1 MANNKYEFTGETM
14 RFRGHTLHRI
24 RAKVDFGIVKA
35 GDLGGWVEDEYNL
48 NVVGD
53 AWVHGDAM
61 VFGHAIVYGNA
72 KVYGDAKVY
81 GNARV
86 YGDATVFEKA
96 KVYGDA
102 NVYGNVSVYGDARVY
117 GNAIVCGNASVH
129 QGAWIY
135 GYARVYGNVDVYNR
149 ARVSGKARVSGEAII
164 CNNAVVRNSTDY
176 IVFKNCWSSMRW
188 FTYTRS
194 NRKWKVGCF
203 LGTGDELIKK
213 AYADSTKSGK
223 CYEAIVKTVE
233 AIETAMQKKKE

>member
-1 MANNKYEFTGETM
+1 MKNDKYEFTGETK

-35 GDLGGWVEDEYNL
+35 GDLGGWIEDERNL
-48 NVVGD
+48 SALMG
-53 AWVHGDAM
+53 AWV
-61 VFGHAIVYGNA
+61 Y
-72 KVYGDAKVY
+72 
-81 GNARV
+81 
-86 YGDATVFEKA
+86 
-96 KVYGDA
+96 
-102 NVYGNVSVYGDARVY
+102 
-117 GNAIVCGNASVH
+117 
-129 QGAWIY
+129 
-135 GYARVYGNVDVYNR
+135 
-149 ARVSGKARVSGEAII
+149 GEAII

-213 AYADSTKSGK
+213 AYADSKKSGK

-233 AIETAMQKKKE
+233 AIETAMQRLNI

>member
-1 MANNKYEFTGETM
+1 MKNDKYEFTGETM

-72 KVYGDAKVY
+72 KVYGDA
-81 GNARV
+81 
-86 YGDATVFEKA
+86 
-96 KVYGDA
+96 

-117 GNAIVCGNASVH
+117 GHAIVCGNASVH

-213 AYADSTKSGK
+213 AYADSKKSGK

-233 AIETAMQKKKE
+233 AIETAMQRLNI